1 MISDLAVRGVPSN
14 TVALMF
20 TAVGATDGSQRE
32 LAGQRGRVL
41 RLGLLTALGGA
52 TGAGIGTARRRT
64 AGCAGPRCTTRR
76 GARESARS
84 ADSCPWGRGGRHR
97 TISDL
102 AIRGV
107 PGIGTARRRTGGMC
121 RSEVYRSSWGAGER
135 A

>member
-1 MISDLAVRGVPSN
+1 MISDLAVRGVPAN

-20 TAVGATDGSQRE
+20 TVVGATDGSQRE

-64 AGCAGPRCTTRR
+64 AGCAG
-76 GARESARS
+76 
-84 ADSCPWGRGGRHR
+84 
-97 TISDL
+97 
-102 AIRGV
+102 RGV
-107 PGIGTARRRTGGMC
+107 PL
-121 RSEVYRSSWGAGER
+121 VLGAGEH